1 LQFEMMNNEY
11 QNPVVMGEEHIHDA
25 VFNLVEKYLKSGCEV
40 ADVGAGQGA
49 FSKRLDKI
57 GHNVIALDVDTDNW
71 KLPEVEFIGIN
82 LDSEFAAKI
91 NRKFDAVVAIEIIE
105 HLENPFSFV
114 RECAKLLKP
123 NGLLFLSTPN
133 VEAVNSRLMFL
144 FKGRLRLFDDW
155 TTVRMAHIT
164 PIFKWKLD
172 MCLDEANFEVVEIS
186 SGKQVYHL
194 GSNLKGK
201 VTGIIARILRP
212 FVRGNK
218 DGEGWIVVAKSK
230 KVDA

>member
-1 LQFEMMNNEY
+1 MNNEY

-25 VFNLVEKYLKSGCEV
+25 VFDLVKKYLNSVCEI

-49 FSKRLDKI
+49 FSIRLEQI
-57 GHNVIALDVDTDNW
+57 GHKVTALDVDADNW
-71 KLPEVEFIGIN
+71 KLPDVEFIGIN
-82 LDSEFAAKI
+82 LDSEFATKI
-91 NRKFDAVVAIEIIE
+91 NRTFDAVVAIEIIE

-123 NGLLFLSTPN
+123 NGLLFISTPN

-172 MCLDEANFEVVEIS
+172 MCLEEAKFDVLEIS
-186 SGKQVYHL
+186 SGKQVFHL
-194 GSNLKGK
+194 GSNLKGQM
-201 VTGIIARILRP
+201 TGIIARLIKP
-212 FVRGNK
+212 FVKGNK
-218 DGEGWIVVAKSK
+218 DGEGWIVVAKSN

>member
-1 LQFEMMNNEY
+1 MSYEQ
-11 QNPVVMGEEHIHDA
+11 QNPMVMGEEHIHEA
-25 VFNLVEKYLKSGCEV
+25 VFDLVQKYLHLPVEV

-49 FSKRLDKI
+49 FSLRLNKI
-57 GHNVIALDVDTDNW
+57 GHKVTALDVDIENW
-71 KLPEVEFIGIN
+71 KLPEVEFIGLN

-91 NRKFDAVVAIEIIE
+91 NQKFDAVVAIEIIE

-172 MCLDEANFEVVEIS
+172 MCLDESNFKVIEIS
-186 SGKQVYHL
+186 SGKQVFHL

-201 VTGIIARILRP
+201 LAGVFSRIIRP
-212 FVRGNK
+212 FVKGNK
-218 DGEGWIVVAKSK
+218 DGEGWIVVAKLEEN
-230 KVDA
+230 